1 MSSDLF
7 IVGSPIFAEIVPEKS
22 RTSIYALDRSFE
34 SILASFA
41 PPAVGYLSQHVY
53 GFKPAA
59 AGGGGGGVERDRE
72 NAASLAKALYAAIA
86 IPMTACSAIY
96 SFLYCTYP
104 RDRDRARAMQSLAA
118 ADAATGDTQAT
129 TELRHVELE
138 EGSCGGGGSDTRRFE
153 LVGSEEEEKGGGER
167 GDGDGDGGAGVY
179 GSGEGEADADTVR
192 LLASRE

>member
-1 MSSDLF
+1 MMSSDLF

-138 EGSCGGGGSDTRRFE
+138 EGSCGGGAAT
-153 LVGSEEEEKGGGER
+153 R
-167 GDGDGDGGAGVY
+167 GDSSSLDRRRRRRAVVR
-179 GSGEGEADADTVR
+179 EATATAMAAP
-192 LLASRE
+192 ASTAQARVKLMLIQ

>member
-59 AGGGGGGVERDRE
+59 AAGGGGGVERDRE

-104 RDRDRARAMQSLAA
+104 RDRDRARAMHRWPPPTPPPATRRRRRSCGTSSWRRARAAVAA
-118 ADAATGDTQAT
+118 AT
-129 TELRHVELE
+129 
-138 EGSCGGGGSDTRRFE
+138 
-153 LVGSEEEEKGGGER
+153 R
-167 GDGDGDGGAGVY
+167 GDSSSLDRRRRRRAVVR
-179 GSGEGEADADTVR
+179 EATATAMAAP
-192 LLASRE
+192 ASTAQARVKLMLIQ